1 MARGDQKRF
10 PRCSSG
16 PRFSQDRRMPSR
28 APFLARWSPRIGRK
42 AARLHLITG
51 PATTIGLWS
60 LPIWVILFLIGQ
72 GWSRDLCIRGGR
84 LRFRLPRL
92 RGAVHAPHVQSS
104 ERAIRVQGLLAQR
117 PAVPLQG
124 LRSVVPQ
131 PRAQPGHGSAARRPS
146 PRERPVRRAPAHRR
160 PPGAP
165 RGRSRQ
171 VACRRSSD
179 DIMVGRAGEA
189 GRALVLKRRPE

>member
-51 PATTIGLWS
+51 PADDDRALVLADLGDPVFDRSGLV
-60 LPIWVILFLIGQ
+60 PH
-72 GWSRDLCIRGGR
+72 LCIRGGR
-84 LRFRLPRL
+84 LRLRLPRL

-104 ERAIRVQGLLAQR
+104 ERTIRVQGLLAQR
-117 PAVPLQG
+117 PALPLQG

-131 PRAQPGHGSAARRPS
+131 PRAQPGHWKAARRSS
-146 PRERPVRRAPAHRR
+146 PKRATGAACASAPR

-189 GRALVLKRRPE
+189 GRALVL